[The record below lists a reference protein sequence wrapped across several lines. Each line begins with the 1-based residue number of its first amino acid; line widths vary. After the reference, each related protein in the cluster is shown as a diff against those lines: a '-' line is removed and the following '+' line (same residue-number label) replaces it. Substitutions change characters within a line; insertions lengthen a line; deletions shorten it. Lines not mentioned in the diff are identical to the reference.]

1 MLSLSE
7 KTKYIDIEKDCNPS
21 SAVINQKWKNLNI
34 NNDKENMERK
44 KNKIAETSN
53 ASSDKSKKPR
63 VTCTFNLH
71 QKFLWASVLGE
82 QTNL

>member
-1 MLSLSE
+1 MTR
-7 KTKYIDIEKDCNPS
+7 KI
-21 SAVINQKWKNLNI
+21 WK
-34 NNDKENMERK
+34 K

-63 VTCTFNLH
+63 VTWTFNLH
-71 QKFLWASVLGE
+71 QKFLRASVLGE